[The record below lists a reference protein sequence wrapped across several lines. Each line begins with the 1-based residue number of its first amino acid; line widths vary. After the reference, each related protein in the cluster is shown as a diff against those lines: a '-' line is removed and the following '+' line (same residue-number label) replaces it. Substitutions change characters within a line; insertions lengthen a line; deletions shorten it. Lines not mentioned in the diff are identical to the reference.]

1 MQFNHHPSVLEG
13 PGTSYQFTWY
23 TFDLHPYC
31 IEKQMQL
38 INLLL
43 LLLLFAVDLSKA
55 VLFSIPVSLDDKQLP
70 PLEYLGGS
78 DVADIVA
85 RFMVD
90 NKISP
95 EQSTVVALNN
105 RLSQE
110 LHSRAKATVGKEE
123 LFRVPFTLG
132 AETFELPIYEKMPVL
147 LLASDFCV
155 QRVKILDEYE
165 VTVAEC
171 CDTVLKLTDELHDQL
186 LSASKRE

>member
-1 MQFNHHPSVLEG
+1 MKNSENFLEKKMQRNRNL
-13 PGTSYQFTWY
+13 
-23 TFDLHPYC
+23 L
-31 IEKQMQL
+31 L
-38 INLLL
+38 LLL

-55 VLFSIPVSLDDKQLP
+55 ALFSIPVSLDDKQLP

-110 LHSRAKATVGKEE
+110 LHSRAKAIVGKEE

-186 LSASKRE
+186 VSASKKE